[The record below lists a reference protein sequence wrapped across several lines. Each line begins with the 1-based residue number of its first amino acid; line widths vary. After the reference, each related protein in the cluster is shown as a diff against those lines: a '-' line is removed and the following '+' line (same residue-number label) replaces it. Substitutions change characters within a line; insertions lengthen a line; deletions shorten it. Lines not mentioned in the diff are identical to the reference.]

1 MNVNVTPIATTPRT
15 SQYSTPEDLAI
26 SALTKPLY
34 DIVDKRIKEIEYQA
48 RKYERALD
56 SVLQVLSSIAANC
69 HSYLVMCQAKG
80 YDHMKLTAEVR
91 DHLSLE
97 TLESVSELVEFYL
110 QDRDY
115 ALPSIEDLL
124 RAQLNEVKALLLADL
139 DSDVMIDTALQVLE
153 KPIPQT
159 LADFLSKNNPTI

>member
-1 MNVNVTPIATTPRT
+1 
-15 SQYSTPEDLAI
+15 
-26 SALTKPLY
+26 
-34 DIVDKRIKEIEYQA
+34 
-48 RKYERALD
+48 
-56 SVLQVLSSIAANC
+56 
-69 HSYLVMCQAKG
+69 
-80 YDHMKLTAEVR
+80 MKLTAEVR